1 MDLGQNWS
9 NIISSNG
16 TANVTSN
23 QSVASNN
30 PAATSPFGGSTEDDS
45 AKNKYK
51 IIKSIKLSQNKN
63 QNPTKRTRKYADLN

>member
-51 IIKSIKLSQNKN
+51 QNILEGIINAQPNAKQ
-63 QNPTKRTRKYADLN
+63 A